1 MNIILFEPISGLAR
15 RIDPA
20 TAAFPARE
28 ARWNVTGMAVWDD
41 PRHDEAQVAWAR
53 SISET
58 VLPWSLL
65 GGGYGN
71 YAAHDVPAS
80 RAQTMFGEDRWARL
94 RQVKQTYDP
103 TNLLRYNANIT
114 P

>member
-1 MNIILFEPISGLAR
+1 
-15 RIDPA
+15 
-20 TAAFPARE
+20 
-28 ARWNVTGMAVWDD
+28 MAVWDD

-65 GGGYGN
+65 GGGYSN

>member
-1 MNIILFEPISGLAR
+1 MGPQHLRDRPAVVPAGRGL
-15 RIDPA
+15 
-20 TAAFPARE
+20 
-28 ARWNVTGMAVWDD
+28 
-41 PRHDEAQVAWAR
+41 
-53 SISET
+53 S
-58 VLPWSLL
+58 
-65 GGGYGN
+65 N